1 MYISKNLVDAEAAVA
16 AVAVALLTA
25 VDSVVNV
32 ESLVVNVDAV
42 MMLVA
47 IDAVV
52 ADAVIMILVVVVVA
66 AAAELHP

>member
-1 MYISKNLVDAEAAVA
+1 M
-16 AVAVALLTA
+16 
-25 VDSVVNV
+25 NV

-52 ADAVIMILVVVVVA
+52 ADAVIMILVVVVVV